1 MISVSTS
8 FINQIS
14 EPGKQK
20 DAYIEYGQKQVR
32 PQIAKL
38 SFQGTLFKSI
48 MRQLELEIKDN
59 ENIVDEKLKF
69 KYGLYVN
76 NEFEYI
82 SYGTFMVTECKDVI
96 KENKIQAT
104 AYDNMVKF
112 MIKYNVEHLNL
123 TYPYTLL
130 QLVQAICAYVNVE
143 LYSTNFY
150 NADLII
156 EEDLFTAL
164 NCTYRDILDYICQAT
179 CTTAIIKNDKLYF
192 KTIEDVS
199 ETITIG
205 PDILK
210 TLTLKSKFG
219 PCNSLVLG
227 RGDLNDNIYSKDTE
241 SIETYGL
248 QEIKFD
254 NNEIIDK
261 RREQVI
267 DGMFQKIKGIKY
279 NTFEAT
285 DLGIGFFEGADMIK
299 VQDTQE
305 KEYLVLILSATIKI
319 TSGTEGSMASD
330 VLNVSTTNYSCA
342 TNSEKRQTRTEA
354 IVNKQENRITLLS
367 EETTEHE
374 EKITEIQEDLEG
386 IKLQV
391 DNTIEYKRET
401 EGVTEIHITD
411 AGKANILKLEVKGN
425 KTYEANLFPNENLFP
440 SESLY
445 PNMEGSELI

>member
-1 MISVSTS
+1 MINVSSS
-8 FINQIS
+8 FINQVP

-20 DAYIEYGQKQVR
+20 DAYIEYDQKLVR
-32 PQIAKL
+32 PQMAKV
-38 SFQGTLFKSI
+38 SFKTSLFKST
-48 MRQLELEIKDN
+48 MKQLDLEIKNN
-59 ENIVDEKLKF
+59 ENIVDKKLKF
-69 KYGLYVN
+69 KYGLYVDGA
-76 NEFEYI
+76 FEYI
-82 SYGTFMVTECKDVI
+82 DYGTFTVIECEEII
-96 KENKIQAT
+96 KENKIKAT

-112 MIKYNVEHLNL
+112 MVKYNKDHLNL
-123 TYPYTLL
+123 TYPHTLL
-130 QLVQAICAYVNVE
+130 QLVQAICSYLNVE

-164 NCTYRDILDYICQAT
+164 NCTYRDILDYICQVT
-179 CTTAIIKNDKLYF
+179 LTTAIIKNDKLYF

-199 ETITIG
+199 NRITIG

-210 TLTLKSKFG
+210 TLIMKTKFG

-227 RGDLNDNIYSKDTE
+227 RGALNDNIYSKDDN
-241 SIETYGL
+241 SIALYGL

-261 RREQVI
+261 RREEVI
-267 DGMFQKIKGIKY
+267 DGMFQQIKGMKY

-305 KEYLVLILSATIKI
+305 NEYLVLILSASIKI
-319 TSGTEGSMASD
+319 TSGTEGTMESD
-330 VLNVSTTNYSCA
+330 TLSVSTTNYSCA
-342 TNSEKRQTRTEA
+342 TNSEKRQAKTEA
-354 IVNKQENRITLLS
+354 VVNKQENKITLLA

-374 EKITEIQEDLEG
+374 EKITQIEENLSS

-391 DNTIEYKRET
+391 DNTIDYKREAET
-401 EGVTEIHITD
+401 VTELHLEN
-411 AGKANILKLEVKGN
+411 AGKADIIKLEIKGN
-425 KTYEANLFPNENLFP
+425 KTYEANLFPGENLYP
-440 SESLY
+440 IGELY
-445 PNMEGSELI
+445 PNQEVI